1 MAVGILSLTHS
12 VDKLD
17 KGKLS
22 GLASDIQGL
31 CDRLTKDSQGNR
43 NYPRA
48 PLCPTP
54 AKRVLTFILTNRQMW
69 HDVGNVDPTSQAP
82 EFIHPEYSNPLF
94 LDGEHTKINPR
105 LTEKDYLLV
114 FKEYM
119 RRLAARKN
127 EGSDEANWYKMQD
140 ELAEQIARWPT
151 LLDKVAVA

>member
-1 MAVGILSLTHS
+1 MVVDILSLTLS
-12 VDKLD
+12 AYNFDN
-17 KGKLS
+17 GRLS
-22 GLASDIQGL
+22 GITSDIQGL
-31 CDRLTKDSQGNR
+31 CDRLAKDSQENR

-69 HDVGNVDPTSQAP
+69 YDVGNVDPTSQAP
-82 EFIHPEYSNPLF
+82 EFMHPEYSNPLY
-94 LDGEHTKINPR
+94 LDEEHTKINPQLAER
-105 LTEKDYLLV
+105 DYLLV

-119 RRLAARKN
+119 RRWAARKN
-127 EGSDEANWYKMQD
+127 EGSDEANWYKMQN